1 VNVLVIAEAGVN
13 HNGDLGLA
21 EELVKV
27 ASATGADLVK
37 FQTFSADQLV
47 TRQAPLAGYQAG
59 SGESDHYEMIQRL
72 ELTRADHEYLVA
84 ACEQQGIGFFS
95 TAFDAESVTML
106 AELGQRR
113 FKVPSGEI
121 DNLPLLSHIGSY
133 GYEVIIS
140 TGMAEMEEIG
150 QAILVLEKAG
160 TDRSL
165 ITVLQCTTA
174 YPADFAEAN
183 LRAMLTIGQEFK
195 TRIGYSDHTPG
206 IEASVAAVAL
216 GATVIEKHLTLDR
229 SLPGPDHNASL
240 EPEEF
245 ENLVRSIR
253 NVELALGDGQKSV
266 TNGESDNRPVARRS
280 IVASRPI
287 AVGELFDESC
297 LTVKRPGTGISPMKL
312 PEVFGRR
319 ARRSYRTDEP
329 IDP

>member
-1 VNVLVIAEAGVN
+1 MSVLIVAEAGVN
-13 HNGDLGLA
+13 HNGDLGIARGLIEA
-21 EELVKV
+21 
-27 ASATGADLVK
+27 AAGSGADLVK
-37 FQTFSADQLV
+37 FQTFSADRLV
-47 TRQAPLAGYQAG
+47 TRQAPLAGYQIG

-72 ELTRADHEYLVA
+72 ELSRADHEHLVA
-84 ACEQQGIGFFS
+84 VCDQQGIGFFS
-95 TAFDAESVTML
+95 TAFDAESATML
-106 AELGQRR
+106 AELGQKR

-140 TGMAEMEEIG
+140 TGMAEMNEIG
-150 QAILVLEKAG
+150 QAIMVLEETG

-183 LRAMLTIGQEFK
+183 LRAMLTMGREFK

-216 GATVIEKHLTLDR
+216 GATIIEKHLTLDR
-229 SLPGPDHNASL
+229 SLPGPDQNASL
-240 EPEEF
+240 QPEEF
-245 ENLVRSIR
+245 KNLVRSIR

-266 TNGESDNRPVARRS
+266 ANGEAGNRPVARRS

-287 AVGELFDESC
+287 GAGELFDESC
-297 LTVKRPGTGISPMKL
+297 LAVKRPGTGISPMRL
-312 PEVFGRR
+312 PEVLGQR
-319 ARRSYRTDEP
+319 ARRSYGADEP